1 MKKYLPIL
9 LLFVIP
15 FYYSCVGNDGPNYS
29 DVASSIYGTNNGTG
43 WSASL
48 FDTLKNDTL
57 TLHART
63 KLQLLRLQFPVSGS
77 SYNLTVANGQY
88 FNYDNTG
95 TNIIKTFKLDPSYP
109 NTVTA
114 IANNTVNSINE
125 YVTGQFNVRFILDTA
140 VKTNDTIG
148 VNTVTLTN
156 GHFTAVYK

>member
-29 DVASSIYGTNNGTG
+29 DVASSIYANNNGTG

-125 YVTGQFNVRFILDTA
+125 YVTGQFKSRFVIDSA
-140 VKTNDTIG
+140 G
-148 VNTVTLTN
+148 VNTVTLAFDTVTFSN
-156 GHFTAVYK
+156 GQFTAAYK